1 MDRYLG
7 QLYLYCPIYFYNFA
21 HEKTIKYHKV
31 MNENQLKVDKEL
43 EDSMTFFCEGLQ
55 IKDEPNDI
63 LVCGHLLERYDHY
76 FQMYCDHFE
85 LELNTWYDLRIANRD
100 AQVYLMMQPQFVR
113 LVVTPYDYMRYIDCL
128 DGIVTIYQRY
138 AQFRMETKK

>member
-1 MDRYLG
+1 MDKYLG

-43 EDSMTFFCEGLQ
+43 EYSLACVCEGLQ
-55 IKDEPNDI
+55 ITAEPND
-63 LVCGHLLERYDHY
+63 LLARYNLY
-76 FQMYCDHFE
+76 FLMYCDHYK
-85 LELNTWYDLRIANRD
+85 LVIKTWYDLRIANRD
-100 AQVYLMMQPQFVR
+100 AEVFLMMQPQFVQ
-113 LVVTPYDYMRYIDCL
+113 LVVTPYDYMRYIDVL

-138 AQFRMETKK
+138 AQVRMETKK

>member
-1 MDRYLG
+1 
-7 QLYLYCPIYFYNFA
+7 
-21 HEKTIKYHKV
+21 

-55 IKDEPNDI
+55 IDAEPDD
-63 LVCGHLLERYDHY
+63 LLARYNLY
-76 FQMYCDHFE
+76 FLMFCDHFE
-85 LELNTWYDLRIANRD
+85 LVLNTWYELRIANRD

-138 AQFRMETKK
+138 AQVRMETKK

>member
-21 HEKTIKYHKV
+21 HGKTIKYHKV

-55 IKDEPNDI
+55 IKAEPKD
-63 LVCGHLLERYDHY
+63 LLERYDHY
-76 FQMYCDHFE
+76 FQMYCNHFK
-85 LELNTWYDLRIANRD
+85 LEVNTWYDIRIANRD
-100 AQVYLMMQPQFVR
+100 AQVYIMKMPQFVQ
-113 LVVTPYDYMRYIDCL
+113 LVVTPYDYMRYIDVL
-128 DGIVTIYQRY
+128 DGIVIIYQRCAGY
-138 AQFRMETKK
+138 LQVRMETKK